1 MNYTQLKMEQEAI
14 AMIDYDTEYVMAANE
29 VIKEMGYKRDDFK
42 IFNSLRDKFFN
53 LWVSQKFMSRCPR
66 GNKKGELTRF
76 NKELNNYRDK
86 FLEELRNDKN

>member
-1 MNYTQLKMEQEAI
+1 MNQIQLKSEPEEI
-14 AMIDYDTEYVMAANE
+14 TMIDYDDEYVLAANA

-53 LWVSQKFMSRCPR
+53 LRVSQKFMSRCPR